1 MMTPKQLAEHHGVRF
16 VAGAVD
22 CDEPTLL
29 HFIELLLKENA
40 QCPHCGQT
48 TSARTTQS
56 STSS

>member
-1 MMTPKQLAEHHGVRF
+1 MTPKQLAEHHGIRF

-22 CDEPTLL
+22 CDEPALL
-29 HFIELLLKENA
+29 TFIERLLKEKA

-48 TSARTTQS
+48 TSAPTTQS